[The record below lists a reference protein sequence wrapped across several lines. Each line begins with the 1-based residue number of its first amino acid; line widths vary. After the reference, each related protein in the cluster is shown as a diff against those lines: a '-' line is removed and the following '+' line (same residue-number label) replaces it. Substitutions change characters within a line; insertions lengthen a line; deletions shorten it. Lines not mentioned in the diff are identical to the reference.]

1 MSILLT
7 GLAVMAVAAAAST
20 AGFLLVSRYVPDRW
34 LVADSAAASAMYAS
48 VGMVYAIFI
57 ALGAIAVWGPHDVA
71 SQSSRQEVSDMTE
84 AYWWAGQLD
93 PTSAATV
100 RSLIVAYGQSVVQQ
114 EWPRLRNDHTG
125 DPTTAALFSQLREAA
140 VAVRPSDDQQE
151 EAAQNVRDRLES
163 AADARRTRLVV
174 AADGMPPLLWP
185 ALFLGGAVGIAFLY
199 LFGLE
204 RTFPNGLMMATV
216 SAMMA
221 LSLFIIYQL
230 EFPFSRALSIGPGPF
245 TTMLVTFAGQS

>member
-20 AGFLLVSRYVPDRW
+20 AGFLLVSRYVPERW
-34 LVADSAAASAMYAS
+34 LIADAAAASAMYAS
-48 VGMVYAIFI
+48 IGMVYVIFI
-57 ALGAIAVWGPHDVA
+57 ALGAIAVWEPRDAA
-71 SQSSRQEVSDMTE
+71 SQSSRQEVSDMAE

-114 EWPRLRNDHTG
+114 EWPRLRADRTG
-125 DPTTAALFSQLREAA
+125 DPSTAALFSQLRAAA
-140 VAVRPSDDQQE
+140 VAVRPNGDQQE
-151 EAAQNVRDRLES
+151 EAAQNVLDQLES

-185 ALFLGGAVGIAFLY
+185 ALLLGGAVGIAFLY

-216 SAMMA
+216 AAMMA
-221 LSLFIIYQL
+221 LSVFIIYQL

-245 TTMLVTFAGQS
+245 TTMLATFAGPS